1 MKIRILNATGDEQII
16 LSEENFE
23 SIKNRVSVE
32 GLVLVE
38 PKENKVID
46 FTGIDWNQIEKMEAE
61 KINEMVAFRPVAGG

>member
-1 MKIRILNATGDEQII
+1 MKIKILNATGDEQII